1 MTTLATEVKQGGVE
15 DDLHRLLMG
24 VLKEIN
30 QGRENPIDLELGK
43 AIVLF
48 GRGAVFDSMGL
59 VSFLSRVEE
68 EIEDRL
74 DQVVSLT
81 SEKAVSRRQSPFAS
95 VQALIEFIVE
105 ELAEQ
110 EAAK

>member
-1 MTTLATEVKQGGVE
+1 VASQATTAATGAEDEVLYGMI
-15 DDLHRLLMG
+15 MG
-24 VLKEIN
+24 VLGELN
-30 QGRENPIDLELGK
+30 QGRENPIELGLGK
-43 AIVLF
+43 GLVLF

-68 EIEDRL
+68 ELEDQL
-74 DQVVSLT
+74 DQVISLT

-95 VQALIEFIVE
+95 VQALIDFIRE

-110 EAAK
+110 GAAT